1 MHSVALF
8 YRSRDLQ
15 FDPRSTVRS
24 IEAHWP
30 ETVHGVWMSPECEEG
45 LVSVIIPT
53 YNRAQ
58 FITRALDSVS
68 EQSYRPIEII
78 VVDDGSKDDT
88 TSVVEEWHQAH
99 ASDGG
104 LTIRLFEQQNRGPGA
119 ARNHGL
125 IKSRGEFIQFLD
137 SDDILHPKKLKNH
150 VRELQS
156 AGVEFVWSPM
166 VETPREEFEGFTFPG
181 RSEWTNVWFQS
192 EDSLP
197 TSACA
202 GMYRREV
209 CYRVGPWAEDLVC
222 KEDWDYLYRL
232 KCLCPT
238 KSHLPAPHYA
248 AALHQEDRVNDRF
261 DTSDGIASLLKV
273 IQRGE
278 RYREAVPNVGISLRM
293 QYLRALRSIL
303 RVKHPAFEEQLLE
316 LVRSSSEL
324 REEYLK
330 FWIMLRVKPLL
341 GPYLTSKLLQ
351 WYSSIRLSV

>member
-1 MHSVALF
+1 MK
-8 YRSRDLQ
+8 
-15 FDPRSTVRS
+15 S

-30 ETVHGVWMSPECEEG
+30 ETVHDDWMSPEYEEG

-53 YNRAQ
+53 YNRSQ
-58 FITRALDSVS
+58 FITRALDSIS

-78 VVDDGSKDDT
+78 VVDDGSEDET
-88 TSVVEEWHQAH
+88 TGVIERWSHAH
-99 ASDGG
+99 ASDDG
-104 LTIRLFEQQNRGPGA
+104 LTILLLEQQNRGPGA

-137 SDDILHPKKLKNH
+137 SDDILHPKKVKIH
-150 VRELQS
+150 VHELRT
-156 AGVEFVWSPM
+156 AEVDFVWSPM
-166 VETPREEFEGFTFPG
+166 VEAPRDVLLKSTFPA
-181 RSEWTNVWFQS
+181 RIEWKNVWFQS

-197 TSACA
+197 ASACP

-232 KCLCPT
+232 KCLCLT
-238 KSHLPAPHYA
+238 KSHLPDPLYA
-248 AALHQEDRVNDRF
+248 AALHQEGRVNDRF

-278 RYREAVPNVGISLRM
+278 RYREAAPNVGISLRM

-303 RVKHPAFEEQLLE
+303 RVKHPAFEEQLLK

-324 REEYLK
+324 SEEYLK
-330 FWIMLRVKPLL
+330 FWIVLRVKPLL
-341 GPYLTSKLLQ
+341 GSNLTSKLLQ